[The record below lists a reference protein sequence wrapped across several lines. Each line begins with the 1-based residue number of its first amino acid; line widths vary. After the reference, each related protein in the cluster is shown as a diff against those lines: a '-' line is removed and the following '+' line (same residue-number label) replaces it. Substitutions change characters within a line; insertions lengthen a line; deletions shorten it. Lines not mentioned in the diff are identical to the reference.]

1 MTIARRLIILVAAP
15 LLLLIGLGL
24 FNRVQLDRIDR
35 QSRFVAQN
43 QIGSLV
49 TFGAITRNFIEL
61 RLCLRGY
68 MLEVDQASR
77 DKVKAVY
84 RANREAFTQRLQKY
98 SDGNVSDD
106 KDRRLLNEFTAA
118 STEWFAGADR
128 LFELADAGR
137 REEALALVLGS
148 QARMGERLSSVL
160 AEWTQYNEQLAA
172 DAGGDISESLQS
184 FEARL
189 LAATVIVL
197 ALSAFLGWWTFRRIA
212 IPVRALQTSVES
224 IAQGDYT
231 KEVPFRKATDET
243 GALARSVDVLK
254 QGAAAMDEQRWVKTN
269 TAKITGDLQ
278 GAVSL
283 PEFGERLLTG
293 LVPLLGGGVAGFY
306 STEAG
311 LDRLRRIAGYGL
323 AESTGAEDSVNL
335 GQGLVGQ
342 CARDRNRIALPGLP
356 PDYLRIT
363 SSLGGAVPV
372 QAVAWP
378 LVSQGALL
386 GVFEFASFRALQSNE
401 EALLEELLPVAA
413 MSLEIL
419 QRNLKTHE
427 LLEWTQEQAEELKA
441 QQESILEAEERT
453 RLILDSTDEGIFGV
467 DTQGAISFVNPAACQ
482 LLGFS
487 ADEMVGQSP
496 HALFHHH
503 RPDGSEFP
511 LEACSMYAAYK
522 LGKASRIDDEF
533 LWRKDGTGFPVDYG
547 ATPILKDG
555 TLVGSV
561 ISFTDITER
570 KRMEQ
575 EVHHQNFL
583 SDGALE
589 LTKAGYWHVPLDG
602 SGWYISSE
610 RAARIFGDLPS
621 PGHRYRLDEWAEH
634 VREGDEAAA
643 KFTAE
648 NFAAA
653 VAGTIPV
660 YDSIYAYKRPVDGR
674 VVWIHA
680 LGHVVKDESGKPR
693 DMYGVTQDITDFKR
707 LEDELRLAMQKA
719 EEATQMKSM
728 FLANMSHE
736 IRTPM
741 NAIIGLSH
749 LALKTDM
756 SPKQRDYVSK
766 VHNAGTSLLT
776 VINDILDF
784 SKIEAGRLD
793 MESTNFKLDEV
804 IQSVAVVTG
813 QKAHDKGL
821 EFLVEVPG
829 EIPQNLIGDPLRL
842 GQILTNLI
850 NNAVKFTEQGEIRVK
865 AELLERTGEKAK
877 MQFSVRDTG
886 MGMTKEQAARLFQPF
901 TQADMSTTR
910 KHGGTGLGLT
920 ISKRLVE
927 LMGGQIW
934 LESEPGQ
941 GSTFV
946 FTVWLGI
953 GSAVAKVV
961 PEQLGGLSVLV
972 VDDNSA
978 ARDILVD
985 ALKGVTAQVDA
996 VSSGAEAVAAVRDHS
1011 KSAPYDVVF
1020 MDWRMP
1026 GMDGLQATRQIKQ
1039 DRQVKK
1045 QPAIVM
1051 VTAFGREE
1059 VREEAEKL
1067 AIDDFLVKP
1076 VTKSMLVDALVGLFA
1091 PAQHETAK
1099 VSRKHEAEGVR
1110 LDGARILLAEDN
1122 DINQQIAVELLQ
1134 GVGATIDVANNGRE
1148 AWEALSKT
1156 HDQAPYDLVLMDV
1169 QMPEMDGYQATA
1181 KIRSDP
1187 RFEKLPIIAMTAHAT
1202 VEERQ
1207 RCLDAGM
1214 NDHVAKPIDPSALY
1228 ATLAR
1233 YVRGSAVRT
1242 APAASTEHPTQ
1253 SARGKSSPEF
1263 DAVEGLD
1270 AADGLRRVGGNTK
1283 LFHSLL
1289 KQFIEGQS
1297 EAADRIA
1304 ESLRAGE
1311 RKVAERLAH
1320 TVKGVAGNIGAK
1332 AVQAAAADLEKAL
1345 RSDGGTLRLESLRN
1359 KLGGELA
1366 GLRAAVSSLLGPEEE
1381 ERPPQTVAPADPAQL
1396 KAAVERLSALLCD
1409 SDAAAI
1415 DLLESEGAALRSLFD
1430 AQGFANFEKMVTS
1443 YAFDDA
1449 LEALRGASRD
1459 KGV

>member
-1 MTIARRLIILVAAP
+1 MTIARRLIILVAVP
-15 LLLLIGLGL
+15 LLVLIGLGI
-24 FNRVQLDRIDR
+24 FNRVQMARIETS
-35 QSRFVAQN
+35 SRFVAET
-43 QIGSLV
+43 QITSLA
-49 TFGAITRNFIEL
+49 TLGNISRSFAEL
-61 RLCLRGY
+61 RLDLRGY
-68 MLEVDQASR
+68 LVGDDKARRASSR
-77 DKVKAVY
+77 AAFDADKAVII
-84 RANREAFTQRLQKY
+84 QLLQKY
-98 SDGNVSDD
+98 ADNLVAGD
-106 KDRRLLNEFTAA
+106 KDRRMLDEYTGMIGQWIADAEKIMALADEGHRDEAGVLLMGPHAQL
-118 STEWFAGADR
+118 GDR
-128 LFELADAGR
+128 LGKVSSEWVKYNELLAMSTGAATVQSIESSGWR
-137 REEALALVLGS
+137 MLAAFSFALALSGL
-148 QARMGERLSSVL
+148 
-160 AEWTQYNEQLAA
+160 
-172 DAGGDISESLQS
+172 
-184 FEARL
+184 
-189 LAATVIVL
+189 
-197 ALSAFLGWWTFRRIA
+197 LGWLTFRRIVLP
-212 IPVRALQTSVES
+212 IRALQTSVES
-224 IAQGDYT
+224 IAQGDYA
-231 KEVPFRKATDET
+231 KDVPFRAAADET
-243 GALARSVDVLK
+243 GALARSVEVLK
-254 QGAAAMDEQRWVKTN
+254 QGAAAMDGQRWVKTN
-269 TAKITGDLQ
+269 AAKLTGELQ
-278 GAVSL
+278 SAASL
-283 PEFGERLLTG
+283 TEFGDRLLSG

-306 STEAG
+306 AAEAG
-311 LDRLRRIAGYGL
+311 LDRLRRTAGFGL
-323 AESTGAEDSVNL
+323 AENSGVEDFIHL

-342 CARDRNRIALPGLP
+342 CARDRTRVSLAGLP

-363 SSLGGAVPV
+363 SGLGGAVPV
-372 QAVAWP
+372 QAAAWP
-378 LVSQGALL
+378 LVSQGALF
-386 GVFEFASFRALQSNE
+386 GVFEFASFRPLKSSEN
-401 EALLEELLPVAA
+401 ALLEELLPVAA

-419 QRNLKTHE
+419 QRNIKTHE

-467 DTQGAISFVNPAACQ
+467 DTQGIISFVNPAACH

-511 LEACSMYAAYK
+511 LGECAMYAAYK
-522 LGKASRIDDEF
+522 LGKASRIDDEV
-533 LWRKDGTGFPVDYG
+533 LWRKDGASFPVDYG

-555 TLVGSV
+555 TLLGSV

-575 EVHHQNFL
+575 EVRHQNFL

-643 KFTAE
+643 KITAE
-648 NFAAA
+648 NFSAA
-653 VAGTIPV
+653 VAGTVPV
-660 YDSIYAYKRPVDGR
+660 YDATYAYKRPVDGR
-674 VVWIHA
+674 RVWIHA
-680 LGHVVKDESGKPR
+680 LGQVVKDESGKPR

-766 VHNAGTSLLT
+766 VHGAGTSLLT

-793 MESTNFKLDEV
+793 IESTTFKLDEV

-821 EFLVEVPG
+821 EFLMEVPA
-829 EIPQNLIGDPLRL
+829 EIPQNLVGDPLRL

-850 NNAVKFTEQGEIRVK
+850 NNAVKFTERGEIRVK
-865 AELLERTGEKAK
+865 AELQERTGEKAK
-877 MQFSVRDTG
+877 MQFSVLDTG

-941 GSTFV
+941 GSTFI
-946 FTVWLGI
+946 FTVWLGL

-961 PEQLGGLSVLV
+961 PEQLGCLSVLV

-985 ALKGVTAQVDA
+985 ALRAVTAQVDA
-996 VSSGAEAVAAVRDHS
+996 VSSGPEAVSAVRERATS
-1011 KSAPYDVVF
+1011 SPYDVVF

-1026 GMDGLQATRQIKQ
+1026 GMDGLQAARLIKLDQ
-1039 DRQVKK
+1039 KVKK

-1076 VTKSMLVDALVGLFA
+1076 VTKSMLVDALVNIFA
-1091 PAQHETAK
+1091 PAQKETAK
-1099 VSRKHEAEGVR
+1099 VSRKAGEDGVR
-1110 LDGARILLAEDN
+1110 LDGVRILLAEDN
-1122 DINQQIAVELLQ
+1122 DINQQIAVELLR
-1134 GVGATIDVANNGRE
+1134 GVGAEVVVANNGRE
-1148 AWEALSKT
+1148 AWETLDRAQDPS
-1156 HDQAPYDLVLMDV
+1156 PCDLVLMDV

-1181 KIRSDP
+1181 KIRSDK
-1187 RFEKLPIIAMTAHAT
+1187 RFETLPVIAMTAHAT

-1207 RCLDAGM
+1207 RCFDAGM
-1214 NDHVAKPIDPSALY
+1214 DDHVAKPIDPNALY

-1233 YVRGSAVRT
+1233 HVRGGAKGSSKPRPAGRSGEP
-1242 APAASTEHPTQ
+1242 APAAP
-1253 SARGKSSPEF
+1253 APVIPP
-1263 DAVEGLD
+1263 AEGLD
-1270 AADGLRRVGGNTK
+1270 AADGLRRVGGNAK
-1283 LFHSLL
+1283 LYRSLL

-1297 EAADRIA
+1297 EAAERIL
-1304 ESLRAGE
+1304 ESLQSGD
-1311 RKVAERLAH
+1311 RKTAERLAH

-1332 AVQAAAADLEKAL
+1332 AVQAAAAALEKAL
-1345 RSDGGTLRLESLRN
+1345 RSDGGALRLESMRN

-1366 GLRAAVSSLLGPEEE
+1366 GLRAAVSALLGTEEE
-1381 ERPPQTVAPADPAQL
+1381 ERPQATSTPADPARLQS
-1396 KAAVERLSALLCD
+1396 AVERLSSLLCD

-1415 DLLESEGAALRSLFD
+1415 DLLELEAAALRALFD
-1430 AQGFANFEKMVTS
+1430 AQGFARFETLVTS

-1449 LEALRGASRD
+1449 LEALRGALRD
-1459 KGV
+1459 KGE